1 MDREHLFAKLAGFT
15 VLPKR
20 KLFLAWALMDKN
32 MIEVNRILKVPP
44 QTEIRNE
51 LRTRVRS
58 FTSENPVLPPSDL
71 ETLENLAKEILGR
84 SGFNGEF
91 LDFTIVLLGNEIW
104 RETVM
109 AAPYHRRLLLLPQC
123 LRNDTKCQGV
133 FDELGLI
140 CSGCQNCRIDSIL
153 NKAEKLGY
161 TTLVAEGTTVAIG
174 LVEEGAIDA
183 VIGVSCMSVLQKS
196 FGPVARAAVPG
207 IAVPLLG
214 DGCVN
219 TVTDYNWLFEELETY
234 TGDKRN
240 KPLSVSLLK
249 NHVADYFQSPVL
261 NAFFPAENETEKL
274 ALKMMAMGGQRIRPL
289 LAVLAY
295 QAYAEN
301 ASEELQKQLSVIIE
315 CFHKASLVHD
325 DIEDDEETRY
335 GEPVLHRTSGIP
347 TAINVGDY
355 LIGKGY
361 RLLSQTNLEPVILAE
376 CLSVVAAS
384 HTNLAEGQGADILL
398 NSTMVEK
405 SVDDVLHIFRLKTGE
420 AVKVAL
426 LIGAI
431 AGKASPT
438 EQQLLAQFSEHF
450 GIAYQIRDDL
460 NEYRDELHA
469 GHLFDFPFLLAL
481 LKEELSDGG
490 HEFHQMLNENS
501 LTVFRENMEKFET
514 EEKAVQF
521 LQKYVRQ
528 CYADLDKLEN
538 KRLRLGLYN
547 VMGKIFKE
555 QVRE

>member
-1 MDREHLFAKLAGFT
+1 
-15 VLPKR
+15 
-20 KLFLAWALMDKN
+20 MDKN
-32 MIEVNRILKVPP
+32 MMEVNRILKVPP

-58 FTSENPVLPPSDL
+58 FIAENPVLPPSNL

-84 SGFNGEF
+84 SGLNSEF

-109 AAPYHRRLLLLPQC
+109 ATPFHRRLLLLPQC
-123 LRNDTKCQGV
+123 LRNDTNCQGV

-140 CSGCQNCRIDSIL
+140 CAGCRNCRIDSIL
-153 NKAEKLGY
+153 DKAEKLGY
-161 TTLVAEGTTVAIG
+161 TTLVAEGTTAAIG

-183 VIGVSCMSVLQKS
+183 VIGVSCMPVLQKS
-196 FGPVARAAVPG
+196 FGPVARAAMPG

-219 TVTDYNWLFEELETY
+219 TVADYNWLFEEMETC
-234 TGDKRN
+234 TGDNRN
-240 KPLSVSLLK
+240 KPLSVSLLR
-249 NHVADYFQSPVL
+249 NQVADYFQSPVL
-261 NAFFPAENETEKL
+261 NSFFQAENETEKL
-274 ALKMMAMGGQRIRPL
+274 ALKMMGMGGQRIRPL
-289 LAVLAY
+289 LAVMAY

-301 ASEELQKQLSVIIE
+301 PVDELQKQLAVIIE

-335 GEPVLHRTSGIP
+335 DEPVLHRTSGIP

-361 RLLSQTNLEPVILAE
+361 RLLSQANIESGILAE

-398 NSTMVEK
+398 NSNMSEK

-420 AVKVAL
+420 AVKVSL

-431 AGKASPT
+431 AGKASRA
-438 EQQLLAQFSEHF
+438 EQMLLGRFSEHF

-460 NEYRDELHA
+460 NEYRDENHA
-469 GHLFDFPFLLAL
+469 GQLFDFPFLLAL
-481 LKEELSDGG
+481 LKQNFQEGSD
-490 HEFHQMLNENS
+490 EFLQLLNDNS
-501 LTVFRENMEKFET
+501 LAVFRENMERFGT
-514 EEKAVQF
+514 EKKAVCF
-521 LQKYVRQ
+521 LQEYVKQ
-528 CYADLDKLEN
+528 CYTDLDNLKN
-538 KRLRLGLYN
+538 QKLRLGLYN
-547 VMGKIFKE
+547 VMGKVFKE
-555 QVRE
+555 QGRE